1 MAQTVAEILVDQ
13 MAEVGIRKV
22 YGIVGDSANPIVDAL
37 RRHQSD
43 IEFVHVRNEEAGAFA
58 AGADAQ
64 ISGRPT
70 AVLGSSGPGS
80 VHLLNGL
87 YDCQRNGA
95 PVFAIATHIPSAE
108 IGSGYFQETNPEA
121 IFSGCTN
128 YVSLVLSSAQ
138 MPRVS
143 ELALQAAILERGVG
157 MIILPGDVAAQK
169 VEHPM
174 LRHPVLTDRPV
185 MRPTE
190 QALDKA
196 VELVSRARKIAIHG
210 GEGTR
215 EARDEV
221 LRLSRVL
228 QAPVS
233 YAYRGKD
240 VLEADNPAAVGM
252 TGLLGWGGA
261 TEALAEC
268 DLLFMLG
275 TDFPYHAFLPDG
287 KTIIQVDDKPL
298 HLGRRAAVDLGL
310 AGDVG
315 ETLRALIPKLEP
327 RTDTHFLDHVVKD
340 HQHMVKGIQT
350 YVNHEGSGQGLR
362 PEMVASALSDLA
374 EDDAVFTV
382 DTGMC
387 NVWGARYLEMK
398 PGRRILASFS
408 HGSMANAM
416 PQAIGA
422 KVGSPDRQV
431 IALCGDGGFSMLM
444 GELLTAAGLDI
455 PVKLMV
461 FNNSTLGMVRA
472 EMMVVGYQPWGT
484 DVKNPDFGAL
494 ATAAGIQGERV
505 EKAADIRPAIERAF
519 AHPGPAL
526 IDFVTDPRAL
536 AVPPHTTVEEVKGFA
551 LTVGK
556 LVFSGE
562 VAEAWQQAGPT
573 SVTWARRSS
582 RGPQPAGPVEVA
594 VRDHDDLPL
603 PLRADHDRPQLAG
616 RGAAHVVAPLG
627 QPRPAPAD
635 PVLRDDPGHQH
646 RHRRRDRSRPG
657 VRVRDELVG
666 VLALRR

>member
-1 MAQTVAEILVDQ
+1 MAKTVAEILVDQ
-13 MAEVGIRKV
+13 MVEAGIRKV

-37 RRHQSD
+37 RRHEAD

-80 VHLLNGL
+80 LHLVNGL
-87 YDCQRNGA
+87 YDCQRNAA
-95 PVFAIATHIPSAE
+95 PVFAIATHIPSTE

-128 YVSLVLSSAQ
+128 YVALLATPGQ
-138 MPRVS
+138 MPRIS
-143 ELALQAAILERGVG
+143 ELALQAAILDRGVG
-157 MIILPGDVAAQK
+157 MVIVPGDIAAQE
-169 VEHPM
+169 VDHPM
-174 LRHPVLTDRPV
+174 LGHPILTDRPV
-185 MRPTE
+185 ARPDE
-190 QALDKA
+190 AALEKA
-196 VELVSRARKIAIHG
+196 VELVAGASNIVIHG

-215 EARDEV
+215 SSRAEV
-221 LRLSRVL
+221 LRLSETL
-228 QAPVS
+228 KAPVS

-261 TEALAEC
+261 TQALADC

-275 TDFPYHAFLPDG
+275 TDFPYHAFLPAG
-287 KTIIQVDDKPL
+287 KKIIQVDDKPL

-315 ETLRALIPKLEP
+315 ETLRALIPRLEP
-327 RTDTHFLDHVVKD
+327 RTDSSFLDRTVK
-340 HQHMVKGIQT
+340 HHHTMVKEIQT
-350 YVNHEGSGQGLR
+350 YVDHEGHGEGLR
-362 PEMVASALSDLA
+362 PEMVATAISDLA
-374 EDDAVFTV
+374 DDDAVFTV

-444 GELLTAAGLDI
+444 GELLTAAGFDI
-455 PVKLMV
+455 PVKLMI

-484 DVKNPDFGAL
+484 DVKNPDFGAI
-494 ATAAGIQGERV
+494 AQAAGIHGERV
-505 EKAADIRPAIERAF
+505 EDAGNIRAAI
-519 AHPGPAL
+519 
-526 IDFVTDPRAL
+526 TRAL
-536 AVPPHTTVEEVKGFA
+536 EH
-551 LTVGK
+551 
-556 LVFSGE
+556 
-562 VAEAWQQAGPT
+562 PT
-573 SVTWARRSS
+573 RCTCPCRS
-582 RGPQPAGPVEVA
+582 
-594 VRDHDDLPL
+594 
-603 PLRADHDRPQLAG
+603 
-616 RGAAHVVAPLG
+616 
-627 QPRPAPAD
+627 
-635 PVLRDDPGHQH
+635 
-646 RHRRRDRSRPG
+646 
-657 VRVRDELVG
+657 
-666 VLALRR
+666 

>member
-1 MAQTVAEILVDQ
+1 MAQTVAETLVDQ
-13 MAEVGIRKV
+13 MVEAGIRKV

-43 IEFVHVRNEEAGAFA
+43 IELVHVRNEESGAFA

-80 VHLLNGL
+80 LHLLNGL

-95 PVFAIATHIPSAE
+95 SVFAIATHIPSTE

-128 YVSLVLSSAQ
+128 YCCLVLSAGQ

-169 VEHPM
+169 VDHAM
-174 LRHPVLTDRPV
+174 LRHPILTDRPV

-190 QALDKA
+190 AALDKA
-196 VELVSRARKIAIHG
+196 VDLVSRAKKIAIHG

-215 EARDEV
+215 DARDEV
-221 LRLSRVL
+221 LQLSRTL
-228 QAPVS
+228 HAPIS

-240 VLEADNPAAVGM
+240 VLEADNPSAVGM

-261 TEALAEC
+261 TEALADC

-315 ETLRALIPKLEP
+315 ETLRALIPKLEQ

-340 HQHMVKGIQT
+340 HHHMVRGIQT
-350 YVNHEGSGQGLR
+350 YVDHEGSGQGLR
-362 PEMVASALSDLA
+362 PEMVAAALSDLA

-431 IALCGDGGFSMLM
+431 VALCGDGGFSMLM

-455 PVKLMV
+455 PVKLMI

-494 ATAAGIQGERV
+494 ATAAGIHGERV
-505 EKAADIRPAIERAF
+505 EQTADIRPAIERAF

-536 AVPPHTTVEEVKGFA
+536 AVPPRTTVEEVKGFG

-562 VAEAWQQAGPT
+562 VAEAWQQA
-573 SVTWARRSS
+573 RSNI
-582 RGPQPAGPVEVA
+582 
-594 VRDHDDLPL
+594 RD
-603 PLRADHDRPQLAG
+603 
-616 RGAAHVVAPLG
+616 VG
-627 QPRPAPAD
+627 Q
-635 PVLRDDPGHQH
+635 
-646 RHRRRDRSRPG
+646 
-657 VRVRDELVG
+657 
-666 VLALRR
+666 AL

>member
-13 MAEVGIRKV
+13 MVEVGIRKV

-37 RRHQSD
+37 RRHESD

-80 VHLLNGL
+80 LHLVNGL
-87 YDCQRNGA
+87 YDCQRNAA
-95 PVFAIATHIPSAE
+95 PVFAIATHIPSTE

-128 YVSLVLSSAQ
+128 YCALISTAGQ

-157 MIILPGDVAAQK
+157 MIILPGDVAAQT
-169 VEHPM
+169 VDNPM
-174 LRHPVLTDRPV
+174 LRHPVLTDRPLI
-185 MRPTE
+185 RPSDE
-190 QALDKA
+190 VLDKA
-196 VELVSRARKIAIHG
+196 ARLIAGAGKIAIHG

-215 EARDEV
+215 NARAEV
-221 LRLSRVL
+221 LALSETL
-228 QAPVS
+228 QAPIS
-233 YAYRGKD
+233 FAYRGKD
-240 VLEADNPAAVGM
+240 VLEADNPSGVGM

-261 TEALAEC
+261 TEALADC
-268 DLLFMLG
+268 DLLLMLG
-275 TDFPYHAFLPDG
+275 TDFPYHAFLPSG

-310 AGDVG
+310 VGDVG
-315 ETLRALIPKLEP
+315 ETLRALIPRLEK
-327 RTDTHFLDHVVKD
+327 RSDSHFLDKVVK
-340 HQHMVKGIQT
+340 HHHKMVKGIQT
-350 YVNHEGSGQGLR
+350 YVTHEGSGHGLR
-362 PEMVASALSDLA
+362 PEMVATALSDLA

-408 HGSMANAM
+408 HGSMANSL
-416 PQAIGA
+416 PQALGA

-431 IALCGDGGFSMLM
+431 VALCGDGGLSMLM

-484 DVKNPDFGAL
+484 DVKNPDFGAVASAIGL
-494 ATAAGIQGERV
+494 HGERV
-505 EKAADIRPAIERAF
+505 EHAADIRPAIERAF

-536 AVPPHTTVEEVKGFA
+536 AVPPHTTIEEVKGFA
-551 LTVGK
+551 LTTGK
-556 LVFSGE
+556 LVFSGDF
-562 VAEAWQQAGPT
+562 AEAWGQA
-573 SVTWARRSS
+573 RSNI
-582 RGPQPAGPVEVA
+582 
-594 VRDHDDLPL
+594 RD
-603 PLRADHDRPQLAG
+603 
-616 RGAAHVVAPLG
+616 VG
-627 QPRPAPAD
+627 Q
-635 PVLRDDPGHQH
+635 
-646 RHRRRDRSRPG
+646 
-657 VRVRDELVG
+657 
-666 VLALRR
+666 AL

>member
-13 MAEVGIRKV
+13 MVEVGIRKV

-37 RRHQSD
+37 RRHESD

-64 ISGRPT
+64 VSGRPT

-80 VHLLNGL
+80 LHLVNGL
-87 YDCQRNGA
+87 YDCQRNAA
-95 PVFAIATHIPSAE
+95 PVFAIATHIPSTE

-128 YVSLVLSSAQ
+128 YVALISTAGQ

-157 MIILPGDVAAQK
+157 MVILPGDIAAQT
-169 VEHPM
+169 VETPM
-174 LRHPVLTDRPV
+174 LGHPVLTDRPV
-185 MRPTE
+185 IRPSDE
-190 QALDKA
+190 ALEKA
-196 VELVSRARKIAIHG
+196 VQLIAGAKKIAIHG

-215 EARDEV
+215 NARDEV
-221 LRLSRVL
+221 LRLSETL
-228 QAPVS
+228 QAPIS
-233 YAYRGKD
+233 FAYRGKD
-240 VLEADNPAAVGM
+240 VLEADNPSGVGM

-268 DLLFMLG
+268 DLLLMLG
-275 TDFPYHAFLPDG
+275 TDFPYHAFLPSG

-310 AGDVG
+310 VGDVG
-315 ETLRALIPKLEP
+315 ETLRALIPLLEK
-327 RTDTHFLDHVVKD
+327 RTDSHFLDAVVK
-340 HQHMVKGIQT
+340 HHHAMVKGIQT
-350 YVNHEGSGQGLR
+350 YVDHEGHGEGLR
-362 PEMVASALSDLA
+362 PEMVATALSDLA

-387 NVWGARYLEMK
+387 NVWGARYLQMK

-408 HGSMANAM
+408 HGSMANAL
-416 PQAIGA
+416 PQALGA

-431 IALCGDGGFSMLM
+431 VALCGDGGLSMLM

-484 DVKNPDFGAL
+484 DVKNPDFGAV
-494 ATAAGIQGERV
+494 ATAVGLHGERV

-536 AVPPHTTVEEVKGFA
+536 AVPPHTTIEEVKGFA
-551 LTVGK
+551 LTTGK
-556 LVFSGE
+556 LVFGGDF
-562 VAEAWQQAGPT
+562 AEAWGQAK
-573 SVTWARRSS
+573 SNI
-582 RGPQPAGPVEVA
+582 
-594 VRDHDDLPL
+594 RD
-603 PLRADHDRPQLAG
+603 
-616 RGAAHVVAPLG
+616 VG
-627 QPRPAPAD
+627 Q
-635 PVLRDDPGHQH
+635 
-646 RHRRRDRSRPG
+646 
-657 VRVRDELVG
+657 
-666 VLALRR
+666 AL